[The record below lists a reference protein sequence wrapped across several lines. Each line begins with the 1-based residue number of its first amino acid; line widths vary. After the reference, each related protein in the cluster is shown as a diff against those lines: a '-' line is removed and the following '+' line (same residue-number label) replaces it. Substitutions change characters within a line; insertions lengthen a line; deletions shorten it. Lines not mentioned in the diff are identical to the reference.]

1 MYDYYVIEIQ
11 TNADGT
17 SGNFVFGYADKGAA
31 EDKYLT
37 LRQFARQSAVH
48 IHTIL
53 WIDKM
58 GATVDKKVYIHPIP
72 EPEPETEETPGEE

>member
-1 MYDYYVIEIQ
+1 MYNYYVIEIQ

-17 SGNFVFGYADKGAA
+17 SGNFFFGYADKGDS
-31 EDKYLT
+31 EDKFLA
-37 LRQFARQSAVH
+37 LRQFARVSTVH

-58 GATVDKKVYIHPIP
+58 GSTIDKKVYIHPIP
-72 EPEPETEETPGEE
+72 EPEPEEEPEAAE